1 MGILVFVIRSKTVV
15 TGSAYGAMF
24 FLGVSIQVVG
34 AAARNIGLA
43 AAEIGLLLAAQNVGF
58 IVGVLAAGSHAD
70 TRSKP
75 RILLA
80 ASVLLCAS
88 YYAFYLRSG
97 LPFNLAVMFAMGV
110 GIGGYEAVT
119 DALLLDI
126 HSRNESLHINVNHFF
141 VTLGS
146 LVVTAYLI
154 TLQMAWRRSMVQAA
168 AGAALLAVLFAAMHL
183 PARGDGGATLRQRLG
198 SFVGERAFLL
208 TFALTLVVLGAA
220 TLSQG
225 VMTTYLMEMRGFTQV
240 TSKVALVV
248 LLAGVGAGRLAVGVL
263 TRRGRMYP
271 YIMASCGLSALLSLL
286 LYSVDLG
293 ALTYPVI
300 FLLGVAQ
307 AALLPLLITLAG
319 LLYRQVSG
327 TAMGVLKLAI
337 PIGGILVPLLFSSLS
352 GLAPLSRAVAVVP
365 AAFAAAF
372 GLGLIGRRS
381 LGAQAAGGGQP

>member
-1 MGILVFVIRSKTVV
+1 MIRSKGVI
-15 TGSAYGAMF
+15 TGSAYTAMF

-34 AAARNIGLA
+34 AAARNIGLEP
-43 AAEIGLLLAAQNVGF
+43 AEIGLLLAAQNVGF
-58 IVGVLAAGSHAD
+58 IVGVIAAGSLAD

-75 RILLA
+75 KILLVASILLA
-80 ASVLLCAS
+80 AS
-88 YYAFYLRSG
+88 YYSFYLRSG
-97 LPFNLAVMFAMGV
+97 LALNLAVMFVMGV

-119 DALLLDI
+119 DAMLLDI
-126 HSRNESLHINVNHFF
+126 HKKNESLHINVNHFF

-154 TLQMAWRRSMVQAA
+154 TLQMAWRQSMVQSA
-168 AGAALLAVLFAAMHL
+168 AGAALLAVLFAGTRL
-183 PARGDGGATLRQRLG
+183 PAHGTGGTTLRQRMG
-198 SFVGERAFLL
+198 RFVGERAFLL
-208 TFALTLVVLGAA
+208 TFALTIIVLGTA

-240 TSKVALVV
+240 TSKVALVA

-263 TRRGRMYP
+263 TRGGRIYP
-271 YIMASCGLSALLSLL
+271 YIVASCGLSALTSLFF
-286 LYSVDLG
+286 YFVDLG
-293 ALTYPVI
+293 PLVYALI
-300 FLLGVAQ
+300 FVQGVAQ

-337 PIGGILVPLLFSSLS
+337 PLGGILVPLLFSALT
-352 GLAPLSRAVAVVP
+352 AVAPPSAAVAIFP

-372 GLGLIGRRS
+372 ALALMSRAALRVAPAGERGL
-381 LGAQAAGGGQP
+381 